1 MWRYAW
7 SLSSSLIW
15 SRSEWSNITCFIS
28 LQIEKIVLFLLEQ
41 QGILASRLEN
51 LGKERALL
59 AEQPDISKISELREA
74 YRAVG
79 HDLLKLLKFV
89 DMNAT
94 GIRKILKKFDKR
106 FGYKFT
112 DYYVSTRSNHPYS
125 QLQQVF
131 KHVVNSKFQLRNSQI
146 EVSDALET
154 NKPLS
159 HDSDSAS
166 PLIYIYIYI
175 CFFPLL
181 FCMRLWQ
188 MGIPLNYITCY

>member
-1 MWRYAW
+1 M
-7 SLSSSLIW
+7 
-15 SRSEWSNITCFIS
+15 FVS

-41 QGILASRLEN
+41 QGLLASRLEK

-131 KHVVNSKFQLRNSQI
+131 KHVVNSNSNPELYKLWFQM
-146 EVSDALET
+146 
-154 NKPLS
+154 
-159 HDSDSAS
+159 
-166 PLIYIYIYI
+166 
-175 CFFPLL
+175 C
-181 FCMRLWQ
+181 
-188 MGIPLNYITCY
+188 